1 MALVRQK
8 ISVAAI
14 IVNLSRYCSAVASRC
29 VSISRD
35 TRGLWT
41 TLLVLL
47 LCTPMLAID
56 RDRKI
61 DELYHTSWTAK
72 DGVPG
77 RIHALAQTTDGF
89 LWLGTA
95 DGLFRFDGV
104 RFEHYESQPGQA
116 FPETDITALL
126 ATLDGGLWIGYRA
139 GTVSFFKNGNVIN
152 YGERAGRPPSGVR
165 QFLRDSHGR
174 IWAVGAVGLTR
185 FDGSRWEKLT
195 SDQNVHGD
203 GYSIFMDRSGTIW
216 ASTKDGVFFFRRE
229 QTNFRWL
236 PITGLTDLVWPSP
249 RTGPYG

>member
-1 MALVRQK
+1 M
-8 ISVAAI
+8 
-14 IVNLSRYCSAVASRC
+14 
-29 VSISRD
+29 
-35 TRGLWT
+35 
-41 TLLVLL
+41 
-47 LCTPMLAID
+47 
-56 RDRKI
+56 
-61 DELYHTSWTAK
+61 
-72 DGVPG
+72 GVPG

-139 GTVSFFKNGNVIN
+139 GTVSFFKNGNVFN
-152 YGERAGRPPSGVR
+152 YGERAGLPPSGVR

-203 GYSIFMDRSGTIW
+203 GYSVFMDRSGTIW
-216 ASTKDGVFFFRRE
+216 QVQKMVFFFFRRE

-236 PITGLTDLVWPSP
+236 LIAGLTDLVWLSP